1 MFLDQKYFDEM
12 LKELI
17 EQERHSEPGIE
28 ALEKME
34 SAAEGLGAT
43 ISKSGVSEITTREAI
58 EKFPIAVIGL
68 AVIEAIQSNASQ
80 ERYIR
85 LEQMKI
91 QYVQATTLERIEKRL
106 ESIGV
111 TLETS
116 QESKLEGLCKHA
128 FFLGHGDID
137 HEAALDDAMNEAN
150 DCFTEAVSCFHA
162 LSTVSRKVEQAS
174 YQEQF
179 EFASKHHQLFVSYFS
194 LFRAVYQRSLNEMA
208 MRGVAGDE

>member
-1 MFLDQKYFDEM
+1 M
-12 LKELI
+12 I
-17 EQERHSEPGIE
+17 NPEQEKIN
-28 ALEKME
+28 
-34 SAAEGLGAT
+34 
-43 ISKSGVSEITTREAI
+43 AI
-58 EKFPIAVIGL
+58 ERSASDAVIHYSL
-68 AVIEAIQSNASQ
+68 RIQ
-80 ERYIR
+80 R
-85 LEQMKI
+85 LYKEKTG
-91 QYVQATTLERIEKRL
+91 VDLLEV
-106 ESIGV
+106 SPV
-111 TLETS
+111 TLGLFVNAASNEFQS
-116 QESKLEGLCKHA
+116 GYIGNKLEGLSKHA
-128 FFLGHGDID
+128 FSLGHGDID